1 MTDVKEVLENSE
13 FNKPI
18 TFAEHKERT
27 AADCESVAKILT
39 DLAKTIREGNV
50 RAFEGMWIEGGT
62 EEGDSKINSIH
73 EMMVLRYMF
82 REEHLIK

>member
-1 MTDVKEVLENSE
+1 MTDVNELLKNSE
-13 FNKPI
+13 FDKPI

-62 EEGDSKINSIH
+62 EEGDSKIASLR
-73 EMMVLRYMF
+73 EMMILRYMF
-82 REEHLIK
+82 REEQLTK